1 MQYETIRIDCSNIFD
16 EDSFHSVFAAT
27 FGFPSFYGRNMD
39 AWIDCMTSLDEP
51 DHGMSAITINEG
63 GIVVLQLD
71 SVARMKDGCRRAY
84 DDLLECSA
92 FVNWRRMQGG
102 LKPIICLAFA

>member
-27 FGFPSFYGRNMD
+27 FGFPAFYGRNMD
-39 AWIDCMTSLDEP
+39 AWVDCMTSLDEP
-51 DHGMSAITINEG
+51 DDGMTTVTVERG

-71 SVARMKDGCRRAY
+71 AIAQMRDRCRRTY

-92 FVNWRRMQGG
+92 FVNWRRMQSG
-102 LKPIICLAFA
+102 LKPVLCLSFA

>member
-16 EDSFHSVFAAT
+16 EDSFHRVFAAT
-27 FGFPSFYGRNMD
+27 FGFPSFYGANMD

-51 DHGMSAITINEG
+51 DHGMTTVSVEKG
-63 GIVVLQLD
+63 GMVVLQLD
-71 SVARMKDGCRRAY
+71 AIDQMRDQCRRAY

-92 FVNWRRMQGG
+92 FVNWRRMETG
-102 LKPIICLAFA
+102 LKPVLCLAFA